1 VTRLSRGR
9 QSWWVL
15 AAGTLAVFG
24 ALGLARFGYSVV
36 LPAMQ
41 GGLSL
46 DNTRA
51 GMLATVN
58 LAGYLVLAALGGALA
73 AHFGPRIVVVSGLT
87 VAGAGMLLTGT
98 ADSFLP
104 AAAWRCLTGIGSG
117 AANIAVMGMWA
128 TWFSSRRRGLASG
141 VAVTG
146 SSLGLIFAG
155 PLAPRIIA
163 SYGAEGWRICWYLFG
178 GTTLLIGAVAWLVI
192 RNRPRDPAVDLS
204 SPYAGD
210 SRPGS
215 RPAPLAWGR
224 VYRSAPVWH
233 LGLVYVANG
242 FSYIIYMTFFVKH
255 LVTTGGYTRGAA
267 GGLFMTMG
275 WVSLLCGVLWGH
287 VSDRIGRRAT
297 LVIVF
302 LIHTVA
308 FALFALWPQPAGFTL
323 SAVLF
328 GLTAWSIPAIMAAT
342 CGDVLGSRLAP
353 AALGFVTLFFGV
365 GQALAPGIAG
375 AIADAAGSFAP
386 AFLLA
391 AGVALAGALGAAFLH
406 PAAVTEQAGE

>member
-1 VTRLSRGR
+1 VTGR
-9 QSWWVL
+9 RRVQQSWLVL

-41 GGLSL
+41 SGLAL
-46 DNTRA
+46 DNTES
-51 GMLATVN
+51 GFLATVN
-58 LAGYLVLAALGGALA
+58 LAGYLFLAVLGGALA
-73 AHFGPRIVVVSGLT
+73 ARFGPRVVVACGLAI
-87 VAGAGMLLTGT
+87 AGGGMLMTGL
-98 ADSFLP
+98 AHGFFP

-155 PLAPRIIA
+155 PLAPRVMSA
-163 SYGAEGWRICWYLFG
+163 YGAEGWRTCWFIFG
-178 GTTLLIGAVAWLVI
+178 GTTLLIGIIAWLVI
-192 RNRPRDPAVDLS
+192 RDRPHDPDVDLS
-204 SPYAGD
+204 YPYAGD
-210 SRPGS
+210 ARPAP
-215 RPAPLAWGR
+215 RPAPLDWGR

-233 LGLVYVANG
+233 LGLVYTANG

-255 LVTTGGYTRGAA
+255 LVTTGGYSRAAA
-267 GGLFMTMG
+267 GALFMTMG
-275 WVSLLCGVLWGH
+275 WASLLCGVVWGH

-302 LIHTVA
+302 LIHAAA

-323 SAVLF
+323 SALLF
-328 GLTAWSIPAIMAAT
+328 GISAWSIPAIMAAT
-342 CGDVLGSRLAP
+342 CGDVLGPRLAP
-353 AALGFVTLFFGV
+353 AALGFVTLFFGA
-365 GQALAPGIAG
+365 GQAIAPSVAG
-375 AIADAAGSFAP
+375 AIADAAGSFAL

-391 AGVALAGALGAAFLH
+391 SGVALAGALGAASLH
-406 PAAVTEQAGE
+406 PAATTEQTGE